1 MMVMSVIFSSSSW
14 HAPRNIQSAGGS
26 LVGCGGTDCEG
37 GCADG
42 PAQCCFPMLNFE
54 KKYRDWM

>member
-42 PAQCCFPMLNFE
+42 PGDSCCLEVPVALF
-54 KKYRDWM
+54 